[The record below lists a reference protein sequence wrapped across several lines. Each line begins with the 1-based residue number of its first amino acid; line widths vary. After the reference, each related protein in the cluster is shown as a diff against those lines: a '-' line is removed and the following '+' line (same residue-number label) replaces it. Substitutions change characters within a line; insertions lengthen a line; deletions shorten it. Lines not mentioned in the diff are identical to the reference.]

1 MPHFGA
7 ARTGIRTVPEVNA
20 KERGLESI
28 ETEVNAKERGM
39 GINATNP
46 LGQPFWHNRM
56 FDVWNKLFEFCAVAV
71 HTITD
76 IFNR

>member
-1 MPHFGA
+1 
-7 ARTGIRTVPEVNA
+7 
-20 KERGLESI
+20 
-28 ETEVNAKERGM
+28 M

-56 FDVWNKLFEFCAVAV
+56 FDVWNKLFKFCAVAV

-76 IFNR
+76 IFNQQNQTGGLLSTLRSDW

>member
-1 MPHFGA
+1 
-7 ARTGIRTVPEVNA
+7 
-20 KERGLESI
+20 
-28 ETEVNAKERGM
+28 M

-56 FDVWNKLFEFCAVAV
+56 FDMWNKLFKFCAVAV

-76 IFNR
+76 IFNQQNQTGGLLSTLRSDW